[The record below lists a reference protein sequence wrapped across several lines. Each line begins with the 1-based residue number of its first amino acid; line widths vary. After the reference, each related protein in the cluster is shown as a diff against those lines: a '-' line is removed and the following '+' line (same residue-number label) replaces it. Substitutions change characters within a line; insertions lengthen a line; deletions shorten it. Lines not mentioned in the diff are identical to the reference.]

1 MSSEFLPGGMPAPR
15 RKGPETGISTEDE
28 LEDVYRSHYTLLLYI
43 SCRKFRVPPGD
54 AESLI
59 QEVFLSFLSSR
70 AEVRDVRAFLMGA
83 ISNASRQYW
92 RSRGR
97 FESLPDDMNQRSDP
111 FATGLAETVA
121 TRITIRETLSRLHE
135 RCRETLRL
143 HYFEG
148 CSAPEVGRELSTS
161 TKFAEKLIS
170 KCLKQAHKIY
180 LTLTGRP

>member
-1 MSSEFLPGGMPAPR
+1 MSSEFLPGGLPDPR
-15 RKGPETGISTEDE
+15 RKGLDRGVAAEDE

-59 QEVFLSFLSSR
+59 QEVFLSYLSSR
-70 AEVRDVRAFLMGA
+70 SEVRDVRAFLMGA

-92 RSRGR
+92 RSKGR
-97 FESLPDDMNQRSDP
+97 FESLPDDMHERADP
-111 FATGLAETVA
+111 LAGSLAESVA
-121 TRITIRETLSRLHE
+121 TRIMVRETLSRLHE

>member
-1 MSSEFLPGGMPAPR
+1 MPVPR
-15 RKGPETGISTEDE
+15 RKGLDTGVTAEDE
-28 LEDVYRSHYTLLLYI
+28 LEDVYRAHYTLLLYV
-43 SCRKFRVPPGD
+43 SCRKFKVPPGD

-59 QEVFLSFLSSR
+59 QEVFLSYLSSR
-70 AEVRDVRAFLMGA
+70 ADVRDVRAFLMGA

-97 FESLPDDMNQRSDP
+97 TESLPDDYGQRSDP
-111 FATGLAETVA
+111 FSAGLAETVA

-148 CSAPEVGRELSTS
+148 CSAPEVARELNT
-161 TKFAEKLIS
+161 TNRYAEKLIH
-170 KCLKQAHKIY
+170 KCLKRAHKIY